1 MALSIAAT
9 WGVALVTA
17 AITFTI
23 GAVIVVVIVR
33 HRHRQLMPSPP
44 GLTRGLSTYHRTHLS
59 ADASNYAHIPLP
71 RTRLR
76 RSTHLPH
83 GVISEGWTDLPSQDS
98 ISLPPMAVISE
109 QRHADPELA
118 QPKRRRSLRATF
130 SPHSFH
136 VPKTRR
142 QKKIDRAIPLNAVR
156 RSPLSAITEFS
167 DPNTRDVSPAIG
179 AVELPTEITPT
190 TTPPR
195 REDIVKASRPTSTQW
210 LLRSDKRRSQ
220 DVMEIA
226 TESDIDKNSASIRM
240 NSTSHNVA
248 PGRVSLGQRSISMAS
263 TISVAPGDPL
273 PPLPTIVASRYPQR
287 NNSRVRSSMA
297 STDTIGSSVLGTV
310 VFSPLHDGTDQ
321 TDFTVESPCVAPSP
335 SLLQEYESRPESW
348 SPAAVTM
355 GIPPGTTTSR
365 GLRNGA
371 AGIESFR
378 ASIGNPL
385 SRMTSI
391 SQVPGTM
398 QNGNING
405 LADSG
410 LTKIDASTWDLGL
423 SAGGNSFRKS
433 LSPSLPTPVAG
444 YGLSHQHRRP
454 TARHSMYEQHPGI
467 SKILWNP
474 AISQG
479 DSGYEVSP
487 VRRPS
492 RPRPASVGSHDP
504 FQCDQKKL
512 PILPNLKFNRSPGS
526 QHRGHKRQNCVRIS
540 ILPAVDVSRKA
551 EKLPQMVEE
560 DEQPETPTKRNNNI
574 PGLRL
579 IEQDDGNLTYKLA
592 PPVGPASLSPFRNRP
607 VLYPTSRTRATYSRA
622 STRESSGSPRP
633 DSDVFNTSPYDLK
646 TPSIFG
652 STSPNRHW
660 PLSPTPLNN
669 IKLNETPSAALK
681 KFSEPYDPESPIL
694 PSPTLL
700 SATLFPRK
708 YTLHGPRSLPSG
720 AHSGRSSRT
729 TSPSPLQR
737 MGRNANA
744 TTTTNT
750 KRSGDDLRRSVMML
764 RCTNPDLNS
773 TPQDR
778 VSKIY
783 RNIANEYAG
792 SLSNVNS
799 QSPNMVDGTRSLSP
813 VNRSEIDNL
822 APLPL
827 VTEKRLMCLDTL
839 AVRGGGAARQSHSR
853 LTMGHSISMTSTTGA
868 SIWEDASVRGDSSE
882 PEPPVLED
890 YNDETS
896 KATATVGVDFE
907 AYENFVGQDRKDR
920 VRASKL
926 TSPQGKGL
934 GLMGLGSKDWGT
946 PASLYDID
954 GFLKE

>member
-9 WGVALVTA
+9 WGVASVTA

-23 GAVIVVVIVR
+23 GAVIVVVLVR
-33 HRHRQLMPSPP
+33 HRHRQLMPSPS

-59 ADASNYAHIPLP
+59 ADGSNYAHIPLP

-76 RSTHLPH
+76 RSTHLPY
-83 GVISEGWTDLPSQDS
+83 GVVSEGWTDLPSQDS
-98 ISLPPMAVISE
+98 IGLPPMAVIAE
-109 QRHADPELA
+109 QLHTDPELA

-130 SPHSFH
+130 SPHSFY

-156 RSPLSAITEFS
+156 RSPLSAITELS

-195 REDIVKASRPTSTQW
+195 HGDMAKASRPMSTQW
-210 LLRSDKRRSQ
+210 LLRSDKRKSQ
-220 DVMEIA
+220 DVMETA
-226 TESDIDKNSASIRM
+226 TVFAIDRNSALMRM
-240 NSTSHNVA
+240 NSTGHIVDPS
-248 PGRVSLGQRSISMAS
+248 RVSLGQRSISMAS
-263 TISVAPGDPL
+263 TTSVAPDDPL
-273 PPLPTIVASRYPQR
+273 PPLPTIATSRYPQR
-287 NNSRVRSSMA
+287 NNSRVRSSLA
-297 STDTIGSSVLGTV
+297 STNTIGSSVLDTV
-310 VFSPLHDGTDQ
+310 VFSPLHHGTDQ
-321 TDFTVESPCVAPSP
+321 TDFTAESPRVAPSP
-335 SLLQEYESRPESW
+335 PLLQEHESRPESW
-348 SPAAVTM
+348 GPTAVTM
-355 GIPPGTTTSR
+355 GTPPGTMMSH

-371 AGIESFR
+371 AGIGSFR

-385 SRMTSI
+385 SRMASI
-391 SQVPGTM
+391 SQVPGVM
-398 QNGNING
+398 QNDTING
-405 LADSG
+405 LADSD
-410 LTKIDASTWDLGL
+410 LTKIDASTWDPGL
-423 SAGGNSFRKS
+423 SAHGNSFRKS
-433 LSPSLPTPVAG
+433 LSPSLPAPVAG
-444 YGLSHQHRRP
+444 YGLPHQHRRP
-454 TARHSMYEQHPGI
+454 TVRHSMYEQHPGI
-467 SKILWNP
+467 GKISWNP
-474 AISQG
+474 AVSQD

-492 RPRPASVGSHDP
+492 HPRPASVGPSDP
-504 FQCDQKKL
+504 FQCDQRKL
-512 PILPNLKFNRSPGS
+512 PIPPSLNFNRSPGS

-551 EKLPQMVEE
+551 EKLPQMAEE

-574 PGLRL
+574 PRLHL
-579 IEQDDGNLTYKLA
+579 IEQDDENLGYQPA
-592 PPVGPASLSPFRNRP
+592 PQVGPASQSPFRNRP
-607 VLYPTSRTRATYSRA
+607 VLYPTSRTRRATYSRA
-622 STRESSGSPRP
+622 STRESTGSPRP
-633 DSDVFNTSPYDLK
+633 DSDVFNTSPYDPK
-646 TPSIFG
+646 TLGIFG
-652 STSPNRHW
+652 SISPDRHW
-660 PLSPTPLNN
+660 PLSPTPLND

-681 KFSEPYDPESPIL
+681 KLSEPYDPESPVL

-708 YTLHGPRSLPSG
+708 YTLHGPRSLPSA
-720 AHSGRSSRT
+720 AHSGWSSRT

-744 TTTTNT
+744 TTTANT

-764 RCTNPDLNS
+764 RRTNPDLNS
-773 TPQDR
+773 TSRDR

-792 SLSNVNS
+792 NLSNVNS
-799 QSPNMVDGTRSLSP
+799 RSPSP
-813 VNRSEIDNL
+813 MNGNEIDNL

-827 VTEKRLMCLDTL
+827 MTEKRLACLGTL
-839 AVRGGGAARQSHSR
+839 AVRGGGAMRRSHSR
-853 LTMGHSISMTSTTGA
+853 LTIGHSISMTSTTGA

-882 PEPPVLED
+882 PEQPVLED
-890 YNDETS
+890 YDNETP
-896 KATATVGVDFE
+896 KATATATVGVDFE
-907 AYENFVGQDRKDR
+907 AYENFVGQDQKDR
-920 VRASKL
+920 ARESKL

-934 GLMGLGSKDWGT
+934 GLMGLGSKNWGT